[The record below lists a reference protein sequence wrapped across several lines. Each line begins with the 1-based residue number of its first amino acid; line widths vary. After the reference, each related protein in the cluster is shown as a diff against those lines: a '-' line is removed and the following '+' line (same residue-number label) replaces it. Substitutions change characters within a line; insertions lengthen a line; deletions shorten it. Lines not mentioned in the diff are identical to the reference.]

1 MIIATVALTA
11 VLTMP
16 PVEPEHV
23 RNPVQV
29 GLKISDRS
37 SLYRGTHY
45 VRGHEPIRKC
55 IRQRESRNH
64 YNAVSASG
72 TYRGAYQFS
81 PELRT
86 GAAWMIQKDIRKHW
100 GKETA
105 HRIGATLRKT
115 SMNKWHPYWQDMA
128 FWIVWNK
135 GEGKQHWA
143 HQVPGTECF

>member
-1 MIIATVALTA
+1 MATVALAT
-11 VLTMP
+11 VLVMP
-16 PVEPEHV
+16 TTPPEHV
-23 RNPVQV
+23 REPVQV
-29 GLKISDRS
+29 GLKISDAP
-37 SLYRGTHY
+37 SLYRGKHY
-45 VRGHEPIRKC
+45 VPRHESHRKC

-86 GAAWMIQKDIRKHW
+86 GAAWMIQKDLRKQW
-100 GKETA
+100 GKDIA
-105 HRIGATLRKT
+105 HRVGSTLRET

-128 FWIVWNK
+128 FWIVWNQ
-135 GEGKQHWA
+135 GEGKEHWA